1 MAKVERPNSLLAA
14 ASAAPVSI
22 QRERQTDV
30 ANSIFHPDFKAKP
43 YWWDAYQPVALPP
56 IDLPKDIGVAI
67 VGAGYAG
74 LNAAL
79 ELAGHGIESIV
90 LDAAEPGF
98 GASTRSGGQVSGG
111 LNVGKR
117 VIAKP
122 LIPEQAKPFLND
134 AMDSFTHIE
143 TLITANNIECGWTKS
158 GYFLGAWCKSH
169 FDTMVKKMATL
180 NIEIEAGARM
190 ISPAEQRNEIGSDY
204 YHGGMVVDRAA
215 HLHPALYFKGLLDL
229 VQKAGVRIASN
240 TPVVGLTQENGGTWQ
255 VKTPHGTIRAGHVII
270 ATNGYT
276 GDVTPELKRR
286 VVPLGSYII
295 ATEELAPD
303 LARTLIPHN
312 RSMADT
318 RRVLTYFRLSPD
330 GKRMIFGGR
339 ARFGFMDPTETAPLL
354 HRFMTDRFPQLKDT
368 RITHAWTG
376 NVAFAVDEMPHM
388 GKREGLHFALCCNGS
403 GIAMMSYLGRETARK
418 AAGLSNRQ
426 IAFDSQDFPTLP
438 FYNGNPWF
446 LPLVGSWFRTADW
459 LDRKFS

>member
-1 MAKVERPNSLLAA
+1 M
-14 ASAAPVSI
+14 
-22 QRERQTDV
+22 

-43 YWWDAYQPVALPP
+43 FWWEAFQPAALPQV
-56 IDLPKDIGVAI
+56 DLPRSVSVAI
-67 VGAGYAG
+67 VGAGYTG

-79 ELAGHGIESIV
+79 ELAKHGIESIV

-98 GASTRSGGQVSGG
+98 GASTRNGGQVSGG

-122 LIPEQAKPFLND
+122 LTPEQAKPFLHD

-143 TLITANNIECGWTKS
+143 NLISENNIACGWSKT

-169 FDTMVKKMATL
+169 YDSMAKKVKAL

-190 ISPAEQRNEIGSDY
+190 VSAEQQRGEIGSDY
-204 YHGGMVVDRAA
+204 YHGGMVVERAA

-229 VQKAGVRIASN
+229 AQTADIKIASQ
-240 TPVVGLTQENGGTWQ
+240 TPVIGLTQESGGTWQ
-255 VKTPHGTIRAGHVII
+255 VKTPRGTIRAGHVII

-276 GDVTPELKRR
+276 GDITPELRRR

-295 ATEELAPD
+295 ATEELPDD
-303 LARTLIPHN
+303 LAKSLIPNN

-330 GKRMIFGGR
+330 GRRMIFGGR

-354 HRFMTDRFPQLKDT
+354 HRFMTDRFPQLKGT

-376 NVAFAVDEMPHM
+376 NVAFAIDEMPHM
-388 GKREGLHFALCCNGS
+388 GKRDGLHFALCCNGS
-403 GIAMMSYLGRETARK
+403 GIAMLSYLGRETARK

-426 IAFDSQDFPTLP
+426 IAFDTPDFPTLP
-438 FYNGNPWF
+438 FYNGDPWF
-446 LPLVGSWFRTADW
+446 LPLVGTWFRTADW
-459 LDRKFS
+459 LDRKFR

>member
-1 MAKVERPNSLLAA
+1 M
-14 ASAAPVSI
+14 
-22 QRERQTDV
+22 

-43 YWWDAYQPVALPP
+43 FWWEAFQPAALPQV
-56 IDLPKDIGVAI
+56 DLPRSVSVAI
-67 VGAGYAG
+67 VGAGYTG

-79 ELAGHGIESIV
+79 ELAKHGIESIV

-98 GASTRSGGQVSGG
+98 GASTRNGGQVSGG

-122 LIPEQAKPFLND
+122 LTPEQAKPFLND
-134 AMDSFTHIE
+134 AMDSFTYVE
-143 TLITANNIECGWTKS
+143 NLITDNNLECGWTKT

-169 FDTMVKKMATL
+169 HDAMAKKVATL
-180 NIEIEAGARM
+180 NIEIEAGARI
-190 ISPAEQRNEIGSDY
+190 ISPSEQRREIGSDY
-204 YHGGMVVDRAA
+204 YHGGMVVERAA
-215 HLHPALYFKGLLDL
+215 HLHPALYFNGLLQL
-229 VQKAGVRIASN
+229 AQAAGVKIASQ
-240 TPVVGLTQENGGTWQ
+240 TPVIGLTQESGGTWQ
-255 VKTPHGTIRAGHVII
+255 VKTNRGTIRAGHVII

-276 GDVTPELKRR
+276 GNITPELKRR

-303 LARTLIPHN
+303 LAKSLIPNN

-354 HRFMTDRFPQLKDT
+354 YRFMTDRFPQLKGT
-368 RITHAWTG
+368 RISHAWTG
-376 NVAFAVDEMPHM
+376 NVAFAIDEMPHM
-388 GKREGLHFALCCNGS
+388 GKRDGLHFALCCNGS

-426 IAFDSQDFPTLP
+426 IAFDTPDFPTLP
-438 FYNGNPWF
+438 FYSGNPWF
-446 LPLVGSWFRTADW
+446 LPFVGTWFRTADW
-459 LDRKFS
+459 LDRKFR